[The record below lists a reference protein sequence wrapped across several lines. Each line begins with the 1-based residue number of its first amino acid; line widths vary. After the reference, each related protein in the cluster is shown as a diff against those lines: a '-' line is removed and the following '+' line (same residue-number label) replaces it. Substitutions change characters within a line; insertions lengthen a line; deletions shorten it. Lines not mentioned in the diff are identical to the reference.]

1 MMSKIS
7 EVLTSGEA
15 VDAIEIALRALPGG
29 IEAVDAA
36 VAQVVAARD
45 LPKA

>member
-1 MMSKIS
+1 MSKIS

-15 VDAIEIALRALPGG
+15 VDALEAAIRATPEGSAALD
-29 IEAVDAA
+29 VA
-36 VAQVVAARD
+36 VADIIAARD